1 MNKISGNQ
9 MKKLILALLSIPI
22 LAIAQEVTF
31 SGYGATGYKFF
42 DRNSLNDYN
51 QEAYFEGKF
60 QADLDYGDYIE
71 AQLDFRGNSTDNSV
85 NFREFSVKF
94 EYWEKLTLKFG
105 NIKKP
110 FGYEYLVNRDE
121 LIQIDRSF
129 NTDRIAEL
137 GYGGR
142 AVSLMGYY
150 KFDEDDISFPIS
162 YYLSLF
168 RDNAFRSGVVARF
181 GYHFDDDFALAANYM
196 FQNKGG
202 EEKINTHG
210 AGIDFS
216 VDKKDING
224 YVEFF
229 YVQDPDEGIRRR
241 LQKRD
246 EIVYSAG
253 AKLFLG
259 YKFDFD
265 NSNIKNIEPFILAGY
280 FLPNTDIP
288 ESHVIQSV
296 IGTNVY
302 LEDNVRIRLNG
313 DARFTK
319 NQFNSEY
326 TTENSR
332 VIFEVQV
339 RFD

>member
-1 MNKISGNQ
+1 
-9 MKKLILALLSIPI
+9 MKKIILALILIPA
-22 LAIAQEVTF
+22 LAFAQEVTF

-51 QEAYFEGKF
+51 QETYFEGKL
-60 QADLDYGDYIE
+60 QADLDYGKHIE
-71 AQLDFRGNSTDNSV
+71 AQLDLRGNSTDNSV

-94 EYWEKLTLKFG
+94 EYWEKLTLKLG

-110 FGYEYLVNRDE
+110 FGYEYLTNRDE

-129 NTDRIAEL
+129 NTNRIGEL
-137 GYGGR
+137 GYGDR
-142 AVSLMGYY
+142 AVSLTGYY
-150 KFDEDDISFPIS
+150 KFDEDDMSFPIS

-210 AGIDFS
+210 IGMDFS

-224 YVEFF
+224 HVEFF

-241 LQKRD
+241 LQNRD

-253 AKLFLG
+253 AKIFTG
-259 YKFDFD
+259 YKFDID
-265 NSNIKNIEPFILAGY
+265 DSAIDDIEPFILAGY
-280 FLPNTDIP
+280 FLPDVDLSS
-288 ESHVIQSV
+288 SHVIQSV
-296 IGTNVY
+296 VGVNVY
-302 LEDNVRIRLNG
+302 LDDDVRIRLNG

-319 NQFNSEY
+319 NQFNTEY
-326 TTENSR
+326 TTEDSR
-332 VIFEVQV
+332 VIFELQV